1 MAKTKLI
8 VKPTFKTPEEK
19 QEYIE
24 LQMKEM
30 NKKYGMD
37 VIHTGDEEK
46 SIGKIPFGIPELD
59 DLMGGGLA
67 KGRFTVFWGASKSGK
82 SSAAYYITSNAQKLG
97 LKVYYIAL
105 EPFDKERAELFGV
118 DLSPEC
124 KNKIII
130 GHFPIA
136 EQSLDSITDFARKE
150 LIDVIILDSIHS
162 LSPKRE
168 QEEKS
173 GEKKSLEK
181 ENMALLAMK
190 LSTWFKIVND
200 PIQRS
205 KVAILL
211 IGQTRTDIGGFIAL
225 EKLTGGNALHH
236 YGRLI
241 AHFRRGKGS
250 DAPTKK
256 EKITKI
262 IMNEDDEEEIKTVTE
277 ERVIGFNCVIK
288 LDKVQIQG
296 AKPEGSEINI
306 PYYFESGFDKP
317 KDKEAVTAIEA
328 IKLCEEIKEKVTETI
343 NEITKPKKQRGRP
356 KGIK

>member
-8 VKPTFKTPEEK
+8 IKPTFKTAEEK
-19 QEYIE
+19 QEYLE

-37 VIHTGDEEK
+37 VIHCGDEEK
-46 SIGKIPFGIPELD
+46 SIEKISTGIPELD
-59 DLMGGGLA
+59 DLLGGGIA
-67 KGRFTVFWGASKSGK
+67 RGRFTVFWGSSKSGK
-82 SSAAYYITSNAQKLG
+82 SSSAYYLTATSQRAG

-130 GHFPIA
+130 GKFPIA

-150 LIDVIILDSIHS
+150 LVDVIILDSIHS

-181 ENMALLAMK
+181 ENMALLASK
-190 LSTWFKIVND
+190 LSQWFRTAND

-205 KVAILL
+205 KVAVLL
-211 IGQTRTDIGGFIAL
+211 IGQTRTNIGGFVAL
-225 EKLTGGNALHH
+225 DQLSGGNSLLH
-236 YGRLI
+236 YSRLI

-262 IMNEDDEEEIKTVTE
+262 IMNEDDEEITHTVTE
-277 ERVIGFNCVIK
+277 ERIVGFNCVIK

-296 AKPEGSEINI
+296 AKQELSEINL
-306 PYYFESGFDKP
+306 PYFFASGFDKP
-317 KDKEAVTAIEA
+317 KEKEVVTVTEA
-328 IKLCEEIKEKVTETI
+328 IKLYEEVKEKATEAI
-343 NEITKPKKQRGRP
+343 NKITKPKKQRGRP